1 MSSHQQLNKVV
12 LQSVSAGDCEHCST
26 SFWESAVAP
35 GRLRHSCASLS
46 WTATPNWLSSKPTAA
61 TPFSIQVKLLLCLCV
76 LILGC
81 KPRTIKCT
89 HCNCRL
95 LSFTVLCS
103 HWQVHCIRS
112 EHEARSHIYRYVVSS
127 VRSLEPKLIQVH
139 WTSVQ
144 LHWAEH
150 SEKVLNDTSQAN
162 QLFPLGESVN
172 RIHTQRTRQ
181 LAISNTSAQ
190 LLLECLYCEMAAA
203 SVSLLL
209 AAQTRESW
217 HIHA

>member
-1 MSSHQQLNKVV
+1 MRFTKLNCVAELAEQQAYSSN
-12 LQSVSAGDCEHCST
+12 
-26 SFWESAVAP
+26 
-35 GRLRHSCASLS
+35 
-46 WTATPNWLSSKPTAA
+46 
-61 TPFSIQVKLLLCLCV
+61 PFSIQVKLLLCLCV

-127 VRSLEPKLIQVH
+127 VRSLEPKLITQVH

-162 QLFPLGESVN
+162 QLFPHVQQSCNNTSLLCPVSWPN
-172 RIHTQRTRQ
+172 SHTLLRRW
-181 LAISNTSAQ
+181 IRKSNTYTENQAACNLKYFCTTASRMPV
-190 LLLECLYCEMAAA
+190 LWNGCCLSIFAAG
-203 SVSLLL
+203 STNQRIL
-209 AAQTRESW
+209 AHTCINGHRTVW
-217 HIHA
+217 NW